1 MATMLARLEALG
13 EAILPNR
20 RKAPRTMVQ
29 VGAKVT
35 SSHGQSTAMTIANI
49 SVHGCNIAGDAAW
62 LRLGSFVTVSL
73 NAGGEAMQAIVR
85 WVRDGSAGLEFLRP
99 VPPGH
104 AEWHEL
110 ISSIAEM

>member
-1 MATMLARLEALG
+1 MSTVLEKLESLGAAL
-13 EAILPNR
+13 IPNR
-20 RKAPRTMVQ
+20 RKTPRKMVHLD
-29 VGAKVT
+29 ARVT
-35 SSHGQSTAMTIANI
+35 SSHGQSAAVTIANV

-62 LRLGSFVTVSL
+62 LRLGGFVSL
-73 NAGGEAMQAIVR
+73 GLASGAPMQAIVR

>member
-1 MATMLARLEALG
+1 MVTVLARLGALS

-20 RKAPRTMVQ
+20 RKAARTMVQ
-29 VGAKVT
+29 VGATVS
-35 SSHGQSTAMTIANI
+35 SSHGQSAAMTIANI
-49 SVHGCNIAGDAAW
+49 SVHGCNITGEPAW
-62 LRLGSFVTVSL
+62 LRLGGFVTVSL
-73 NAGGEAMQAIVR
+73 PKGEPMQAIVR

-104 AEWHEL
+104 TEWHEL